1 MKNMKIE
8 IILRTDG
15 GTTAI
20 RENEDRIYVV
30 DGYTPSAEVEVSG
43 SKPLKEVPARW
54 GLENVLKALLEI
66 VEVKRGLRYALQ
78 VLESGEPLDT
88 IKDRHVRRLLGI
100 YDKMQKSGFSASALV
115 EFADTVRDINLRFK
129 GNRNK
134 RRRR

>member
-1 MKNMKIE
+1 MRIE
-8 IILRTDG
+8 ILLKTEG

-20 RENEDRIYVV
+20 REQDDRVYVV

-66 VEVKRGLRYALQ
+66 VEVKRGLKFALQ
-78 VLESGEPLDT
+78 TLESGEPLDT
-88 IKDRHVRRLLGI
+88 IKDRHVRRLIEI
-100 YDKMQKSGFSASALV
+100 YDKMQKTGFSADALI

>member
-1 MKNMKIE
+1 MEKLKIE
-8 IILRTDG
+8 ILLKTEG

-20 RENEDRIYVV
+20 REQDDRVYVV

-88 IKDRHVRRLLGI
+88 IRDRHVRRLLRI
-100 YDKMQKSGFSASALV
+100 YDKMQRSKFSADALI

-129 GNRNK
+129 GNR